1 MSRRKSN
8 LESKLAKEVFGS
20 PAPPD
25 RGFLSGKDVS
35 QDVTSKYDLLR
46 ASLYGG
52 GKAAGF
58 LYPNPGAT
66 GGRNQV
72 QAKRRKPPT
81 RGGERTEGGLG
92 GTQAPRRTTVIVPVD
107 WFPAPLT
114 IVRRRFDG
122 WGLVLIHVPILTSW
136 TLDTNLES
144 KVIEELWRSPS
155 GAPPPQIAH
164 SPRIQEQVAHFHPLA
179 LPCYGGG

>member
-1 MSRRKSN
+1 MREQWPRFPCPSPMSADVKDTRCLRRCQ
-8 LESKLAKEVFGS
+8 
-20 PAPPD
+20 PATPIPGPP
-25 RGFLSGKDVS
+25 
-35 QDVTSKYDLLR
+35 
-46 ASLYGG
+46 
-52 GKAAGF
+52 
-58 LYPNPGAT
+58 

-92 GTQAPRRTTVIVPVD
+92 GTQAPRRTNGIVPLD
-107 WFPAPLT
+107 RFPTPLA

-122 WGLVLIHVPILTSW
+122 WGLVLIHEPILTSW

-164 SPRIQEQVAHFHPLA
+164 SPAASHAHRANRANLSFM
-179 LPCYGGG
+179 LPCCGGG